1 MDAYTSYC
9 YCLFISYI
17 IIATACLLFVPLI
30 CLLSLSLSVGV
41 SPPKASLL
49 KMSDVYDETTGKPKH
64 EVLKEHFS
72 HEGRV
77 EESVA
82 MRIIKG
88 GTTICCSFLLVHMQM
103 YNVHINDS
111 NNDHVVHCVLFHFL
125 Y

>member
-1 MDAYTSYC
+1 MFGCIHFVLLLLVYFIHHYC
-9 YCLFISYI
+9 HCVFAFCPIDLF
-17 IIATACLLFVPLI
+17 T
-30 CLLSLSLSVGV
+30 LSLSLSLSLSLCAGV

-49 KMSDVYDETTGKPKH
+49 KMSDVFDETTGKPKH

-103 YNVHINDS
+103 YNE
-111 NNDHVVHCVLFHFL
+111 
-125 Y
+125 YTY